1 MFLKNANQAIPA
13 GYKQTFQ
20 NKFTS
25 SISKNEVI
33 KMKNEGKRVSIFTRV
48 IVYGLLILS
57 LFMFYFRFLAF
68 LFSPLPFFGFLAA
81 LAIGGMMLS
90 LKLVIALAL
99 LLLSLSLF
107 LDSKNSNPETPLI
120 DHWLRL
126 GVHILLIII

>member
-1 MFLKNANQAIPA
+1 MLLFIYMIYVVL
-13 GYKQTFQ
+13 
-20 NKFTS
+20 S
-25 SISKNEVI
+25 LS
-33 KMKNEGKRVSIFTRV
+33 KMKNEGKRVSIFTKV

-57 LFMFYFRFLAF
+57 MFYFRFLAF

-126 GVHILLIII
+126 AVHILLIFI

>member
-1 MFLKNANQAIPA
+1 MLLFI
-13 GYKQTFQ
+13 YMIYVI
-20 NKFTS
+20 S
-25 SISKNEVI
+25 SISK
-33 KMKNEGKRVSIFTRV
+33 MKREGQRVSIFTYL

-57 LFMFYFRFLAF
+57 LFMLYFSLLSF

-90 LKLVIALAL
+90 LKMVIALAL
-99 LLLSLSLF
+99 LLLSLSLY
-107 LDSKNSNPETPLI
+107 LDSKKSDPDTPLI

>member
-1 MFLKNANQAIPA
+1 MLLFI
-13 GYKQTFQ
+13 YMIYVI
-20 NKFTS
+20 S
-25 SISKNEVI
+25 SISK
-33 KMKNEGKRVSIFTRV
+33 MKREGHRVSIFTYL

-57 LFMFYFRFLAF
+57 LFMLYFSLLSF

-90 LKLVIALAL
+90 LKIVIALLL

-107 LDSKNSNPETPLI
+107 LDSKKSDPETPLI

-126 GVHILLIII
+126 GVHILLFII

>member
-1 MFLKNANQAIPA
+1 MLLFI
-13 GYKQTFQ
+13 YMIYVI
-20 NKFTS
+20 S
-25 SISKNEVI
+25 SISK
-33 KMKNEGKRVSIFTRV
+33 MKREGQRVSIFTYL

-57 LFMFYFRFLAF
+57 LFMLYFSLLSF

-90 LKLVIALAL
+90 LKIIIAILL

-107 LDSKNSNPETPLI
+107 LDSKNSDPDTPLI

>member
-1 MFLKNANQAIPA
+1 MLLFI
-13 GYKQTFQ
+13 YMIYVI
-20 NKFTS
+20 S
-25 SISKNEVI
+25 SISK
-33 KMKNEGKRVSIFTRV
+33 MKREGQRVSIFTYL

-57 LFMFYFRFLAF
+57 LFMLYFSLLSF

-99 LLLSLSLF
+99 LLLSLSLY
-107 LDSKNSNPETPLI
+107 LDSKNSDPDTPLV

>member
-1 MFLKNANQAIPA
+1 MLLFI
-13 GYKQTFQ
+13 YMIYVI
-20 NKFTS
+20 S
-25 SISKNEVI
+25 SISK
-33 KMKNEGKRVSIFTRV
+33 MKREGQRVSIFTYL

-57 LFMFYFRFLAF
+57 LFMLYFSLLSF

-99 LLLSLSLF
+99 LLLSLSLY
-107 LDSKNSNPETPLI
+107 LDSKKSDPDTPLI

>member
-1 MFLKNANQAIPA
+1 MLLFI
-13 GYKQTFQ
+13 YMIYVI
-20 NKFTS
+20 S
-25 SISKNEVI
+25 SISK
-33 KMKNEGKRVSIFTRV
+33 MKREGQRVSIFTYL

-57 LFMFYFRFLAF
+57 SFMLYLSFLSF

-81 LAIGGMMLS
+81 LAIGGRMLT
-90 LKLVIALAL
+90 LKIVIALAL

-107 LDSKNSNPETPLI
+107 LDSKKNDPDAPLV

>member
-1 MFLKNANQAIPA
+1 MLLFI
-13 GYKQTFQ
+13 YMIYVI
-20 NKFTS
+20 S
-25 SISKNEVI
+25 SISK
-33 KMKNEGKRVSIFTRV
+33 MKREGQRVSIFTYL

-57 LFMFYFRFLAF
+57 SFMLYFSLLSF

-81 LAIGGMMLS
+81 LAIGGVMLS
-90 LKLVIALAL
+90 LRLIIALLL

-107 LDSKNSNPETPLI
+107 LDSKKSDPETPLI

>member
-1 MFLKNANQAIPA
+1 MLLFI
-13 GYKQTFQ
+13 YMIYVI
-20 NKFTS
+20 S
-25 SISKNEVI
+25 SISK
-33 KMKNEGKRVSIFTRV
+33 MKREGQRVSIFTYL

-57 LFMFYFRFLAF
+57 LFMLYFSLLSF